1 MRVNRSFSRLLAHSH
16 AYLEAAVDGDG
27 VLHVLA
33 GHFHHAVVLGLGL
46 HAPPHPLLLER
57 HLLVPLG
64 PHHHRPRRHL
74 MIGVMR
80 REMRR
85 EMSEKYNKTSGKNKS
100 ERQE

>member
-1 MRVNRSFSRLLAHSH
+1 
-16 AYLEAAVDGDG
+16 
-27 VLHVLA
+27 
-33 GHFHHAVVLGLGL
+33 
-46 HAPPHPLLLER
+46 
-57 HLLVPLG
+57 
-64 PHHHRPRRHL
+64 